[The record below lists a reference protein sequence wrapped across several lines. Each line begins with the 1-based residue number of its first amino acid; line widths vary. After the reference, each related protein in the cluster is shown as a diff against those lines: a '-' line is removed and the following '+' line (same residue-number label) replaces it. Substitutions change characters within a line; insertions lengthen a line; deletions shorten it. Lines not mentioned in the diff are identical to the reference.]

1 MALGK
6 TELATMGLRAFQQPP
21 PQSLA
26 LRSQTPALYPAPA
39 LGKLLQ
45 YAFKWSL
52 SLVMWLQPS
61 FTFFLGMKSE

>member
-1 MALGK
+1 MNGK
-6 TELATMGLRAFQQPP
+6 AELATMGLLAFQQPP

-26 LRSQTPALYPAPA
+26 LRSHTPILFPAPA

-45 YAFKWSL
+45 FAFKCSL
-52 SLVMWLQPS
+52 SLVMWLQSS